1 MSRTTSVTL
10 GEPLNQFVA
19 QMIESGRYGSA
30 SEVMRSALRLLE
42 QQENHIAHIRQLIQE
57 GIDSGVSE
65 QSFDEIIAEARA
77 EYQQHKS

>member
-42 QQENHIAHIRQLIQE
+42 QQESQLAHLRQLIQE

-65 QSFDEIIAEARA
+65 QSFDEIVAEAKA
-77 EYQQHKS
+77 EYRQNQP